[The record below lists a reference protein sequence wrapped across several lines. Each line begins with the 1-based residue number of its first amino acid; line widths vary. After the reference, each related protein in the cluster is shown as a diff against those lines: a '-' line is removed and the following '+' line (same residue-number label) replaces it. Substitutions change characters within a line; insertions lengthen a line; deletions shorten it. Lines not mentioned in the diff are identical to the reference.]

1 MENELRR
8 MSFQTKNKQVIENT
22 DIYLNSVESFKSDEE
37 LLSVL
42 TSNYLEII
50 KFEVDKET
58 FYKFRSLVYRIES
71 QYIDF

>member
-58 FYKFRSLVYRIES
+58 FYKFRSLVYRIEN

>member
-22 DIYLNSVESFKSDEE
+22 DIYLNSVESFKSDED

-58 FYKFRSLVYRIES
+58 FYKFRSLVYQIEN
-71 QYIDF
+71 QFIDF

>member
-22 DIYLNSVESFKSDEE
+22 DIYLNSIESFKSDED

-58 FYKFRSLVYRIES
+58 FYKFRSLVYRIENR
-71 QYIDF
+71 YIDF

>member
-1 MENELRR
+1 MKNELRR

-58 FYKFRSLVYRIES
+58 FYKFRSLVYQIEAN
-71 QYIDF
+71 I

>member
-37 LLSVL
+37 ILSVL

-58 FYKFRSLVYRIES
+58 FYKFRSLVYQIEN
-71 QYIDF
+71 QYMDF

>member
-50 KFEVDKET
+50 KFEVNKET

>member
-58 FYKFRSLVYRIES
+58 FYKFRSLVYQIAN

>member
-1 MENELRR
+1 MENKLRR

-58 FYKFRSLVYRIES
+58 FYKFRSLVYQIEN
-71 QYIDF
+71 QYMDF

>member
-22 DIYLNSVESFKSDEE
+22 DIYLNSVESFKSDED

-58 FYKFRSLVYRIES
+58 FYKFRSLVYQIEA